1 MSSNLSDVYSIW
13 HSHDGVTVRRSLLL
27 RGLGNSLNMVEFH
40 LDILRVSVSVCGS
53 VTVRV
58 SASVRVRATFPT
70 HSAADEGIK
79 GTNGHFRLRNP
90 CNHKRHHLPRRNEES
105 KGHCLWR

>member
-1 MSSNLSDVYSIW
+1 MYAVLYFIEGW
-13 HSHDGVTVRRSLLL
+13 PIRST
-27 RGLGNSLNMVEFH
+27 VEFH
-40 LDILRVSVSVCGS
+40 LDILRVSVSVSMCGS

-79 GTNGHFRLRNP
+79 GTNGLFRLRNP
-90 CNHKRHHLPRRNEES
+90 CNHIRHRQPRRD
-105 KGHCLWR
+105 K